1 MSSKANQSRR
11 TANSRTKFCAIAAL
25 AWFVGVPA
33 AIAAEPSASAEEAS
47 SSKVSLSDLDL
58 STPSGL
64 HKAQERLSSA
74 AQRLCHNYS
83 DPNRAPNYATM
94 NACYHET
101 MDTALRQLTALAANA
116 EARRSE
122 VAQNQP

>member
-1 MSSKANQSRR
+1 MVRGRAGRNR
-11 TANSRTKFCAIAAL
+11 CGAIGERGRGVQ
-25 AWFVGVPA
+25 FESIIVGPRP
-33 AIAAEPSASAEEAS
+33 EHSF
-47 SSKVSLSDLDL
+47 
-58 STPSGL
+58 GL